1 MHFLKLTKVAEDN
14 LAKGDPTFLDKVG
27 RTTGILRAK
36 GIVPFRRA
44 TVNGRLH
51 WLLGAILVSAK
62 EMGETI
68 DVAIRR
74 KGELHQ
80 QGHST
85 MYLDWLDNLVK
96 EELLVPANGQF
107 ISSKKYNRKAVGGF
121 AISAFLQEQ
130 IM

>member
-1 MHFLKLTKVAEDN
+1 
-14 LAKGDPTFLDKVG
+14 
-27 RTTGILRAK
+27 
-36 GIVPFRRA
+36 
-44 TVNGRLH
+44 
-51 WLLGAILVSAK
+51 
-62 EMGETI
+62 MGETI

-107 ISSKKYNRKAVGGF
+107 ISSKKYKRKAVGGF